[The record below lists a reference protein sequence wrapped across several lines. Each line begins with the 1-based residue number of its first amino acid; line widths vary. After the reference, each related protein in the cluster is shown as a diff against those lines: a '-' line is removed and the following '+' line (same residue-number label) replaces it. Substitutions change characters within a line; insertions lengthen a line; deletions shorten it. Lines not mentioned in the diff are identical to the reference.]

1 MNERNVARST
11 DAVVVGAGPVGMT
24 AAALLAARGIRV
36 TVLEM
41 RSGTSDEPKAISID
55 DEALRTYQQAG
66 IDKEISGI
74 IVPGTGTRYY
84 DADNHP
90 VFQAR
95 GAVPFRL
102 GHPFKN
108 PFAQPDLEKVLAGG
122 LIGHELVTLEYSTKV
137 THVEQDEEFAY
148 VTTEGPHGSETIA
161 ARYVLGADGGR
172 SVVREL
178 VMDNAMTGRSYP
190 DVWLVADTLEDPHT
204 ERYGMHHGDPTRPHV
219 IVPGLDGRCRYEF
232 RLFDGEGQPGD
243 DPEFE
248 LIRKLVAPYRDI
260 EPHQVERA
268 INYRFNAVNAD
279 RYREGRFFV
288 LGDAA
293 HMMPPFAGQGLN
305 SGIRDAANLT
315 WKVAEVIKGKA
326 PDSILDSYEPERKP
340 HAGAIIAQSVRL
352 GSVVMTTS
360 DRVARKRDQIIR
372 RSLAT
377 DDGRA
382 FFEEMRYRP
391 IARFVSD
398 LTVTENAGLAIGQ
411 PLVFDTTSRAT
422 ARMDHVVGN
431 GWVLFGVD
439 VAPEDWARANEL
451 AERFGASRWH
461 IPFDDVQPREADV
474 DGLLIDLDGSL
485 YREFEGY
492 RGNFVLLRPDRFTS
506 AVFAPSE
513 LPAVLDRTASLQQA
527 PAPLATATN

>member
-1 MNERNVARST
+1 MSERNVARST

-24 AAALLAARGIRV
+24 SAALLAARGINV
-36 TVLEM
+36 IVLEM
-41 RSGTSDEPKAISID
+41 RSGTSEEPKAISID

-66 IDKEISGI
+66 IDHDISSI

-84 DADNHP
+84 DAGNRP

-95 GAVPFRL
+95 GATPFRL

-108 PFAQPDLEKVLAGG
+108 PFAQPDLEKVLAQG
-122 LIGHELVTLEYSTKV
+122 LINHERVTLEYDTKV
-137 THVEQDEEFAY
+137 TNVEQDDDFAY
-148 VTTEGPHGSETIA
+148 VTTEGPKGTEVLA

-178 VMDNAMTGRSYP
+178 VMDNAMSGRSYS

-204 ERYGMHHGDPTRPHV
+204 ERYGMHHGDPKRPHV

-232 RLFDGEGQPGD
+232 RLFAGEGEPSQAPD
-243 DPEFE
+243 FE
-248 LIRKLVAPYRDI
+248 LIKRLVAPYRDI

-279 RYREGRFFV
+279 RYREGRFFL

-315 WKVAEVIKGKA
+315 WKVAEVVKGKA

-360 DRVARKRDQIIR
+360 ERVARNRDEVIR
-372 RSLAT
+372 QKLGTA
-377 DDGRA
+377 DGRA

-391 IARFVSD
+391 IAQFVSD
-398 LTVTENAGLAIGQ
+398 LSVTHNAGRAIGQ
-411 PLVFDTTSRAT
+411 PLVFDATSRTT

-431 GWVLFGVD
+431 DWVLLGVD
-439 VAPEDWARANEL
+439 VASESWAEAKQV
-451 AERFGASRWH
+451 AERFDASRWY
-461 IPFDDVQPREADV
+461 IPFDDVQPRTAEV

-485 YREFEGY
+485 YREFEEY
-492 RGNFVLLRPDRFTS
+492 RGKFVLVRPDHFTS
-506 AVFAPSE
+506 AVFAPDE
-513 LPAVLDRTASLQQA
+513 LAVILEKTASLRQNKA
-527 PAPLATATN
+527 SLAVASV

>member
-1 MNERNVARST
+1 MIERKVGRCT

-24 AAALLAARGIRV
+24 TAALLAARGIAV
-36 TVLEM
+36 MVLEM
-41 RSGTSDEPKAISID
+41 RSGTSEEPKAISID

-66 IDKEISGI
+66 IDHEISSI

-84 DADNHP
+84 DADNRP
-90 VFQAR
+90 MFQAR
-95 GAVPFRL
+95 GAIPYRL

-108 PFAQPDLEKVLAGG
+108 PFAQPHLERVLVKG
-122 LIGHELVTLEYSTKV
+122 LINHDLVTLEYNTKV
-137 THVEQDEEFAY
+137 THVEQDHAFAY
-148 VTTEGPHGSETIA
+148 LTAEGPAGVETIA

-172 SVVREL
+172 SIVREL
-178 VMDNAMTGRSYP
+178 VMDNAMSGRSYS

-204 ERYGMHHGDPTRPHV
+204 ERYGMHHGDPNRPHV
-219 IVPGLDGRCRYEF
+219 IVPGLGGRCRYEF
-232 RLFDGEGQPGD
+232 RLFEGEGEPGHAPD
-243 DPEFE
+243 FE
-248 LIRKLVAPYRDI
+248 LIKKLVAPYRNI

-279 RYREGRFFV
+279 RYRAGRFFV

-315 WKVAEVIKGKA
+315 WKVAEVIQGKA

-352 GSVVMTTS
+352 GSVVMSTS
-360 DRVARKRDQIIR
+360 ERLARHRDKIIR
-372 RSLAT
+372 NSLAS
-377 DDGRA
+377 DEGRA

-391 IARFVSD
+391 VAQFDSE
-398 LTVTENAGLAIGQ
+398 LTVTKNAGRAIGQ
-411 PLVFDTTSRAT
+411 PLVFDTSSRTT
-422 ARMDHVVGN
+422 ARMDHIVGD

-439 VAPEDWARANEL
+439 VAPGDWTKANHL
-451 AERFGASRWH
+451 AQRFGASRWY
-461 IPFDDVQPREADV
+461 IPFDDIQPREADV

-492 RGNFVLLRPDRFTS
+492 RGHFVLVRPDHFTS
-506 AVFAPSE
+506 AVFAPAE
-513 LPAVLDRTASLQQA
+513 LPAVLDKTTSLQLSG
-527 PAPLATATN
+527 PLLPTAAR